1 MHTSFA
7 IRLPSW
13 TVPLAAALA
22 LLAPPAAIGRSP
34 DMSFRPTALLPNSG
48 QFVAQNAW
56 NGVALYRR
64 DDLSLIYSFPAGAA
78 VCRLAVTPD
87 EGTLLLG
94 CNDGSL
100 SAWDLSTG
108 QKLWAVPSSRNGPG
122 IVYDVCC
129 SHDGMSVVVSDS
141 NGQAMTF
148 AVATGR
154 LLGTVRLPQERVMS
168 AALSPDGSRGVLV
181 TLGEKLIAFDVA
193 TGRTQDTG
201 MQGAWPVRYST
212 DGKYIALRSDNDWGL
227 YLRVVRTDGW
237 AVQDFA
243 GFRKP
248 DPILPTA
255 DGGFLATTWAGDDT
269 VGVRWRSGAL
279 DLEEV
284 CSFRRSYVYPDR
296 MSFDPKALVGVRTRW
311 NLVTEVVDLKTGAV
325 LGSIDN
331 HANNNRQ
338 QSWFDTIATIILG
351 GLVVSWAALRTRSVV
366 RSFRSARK
374 SSFSEP
380 IPPRPGLPSS
390 SIRVRLPDR

>member
-1 MHTSFA
+1 MYTSSA
-7 IRLPSW
+7 IRLSNW
-13 TVPLAAALA
+13 TLPLTAALI

-34 DMSFRPTALLPNSG
+34 DMRFRPTALLPVSG
-48 QFVAQNAW
+48 QFIAQDAW
-56 NGVALYRR
+56 NGVALYRLA
-64 DDLSLIYSFPAGAA
+64 DLSLVYSFRAGAA
-78 VCRLAVTPD
+78 VGAFAVTPD

-108 QKLWAVPSSRNGPG
+108 QKLWTVAASRNGPG

-129 SHDGMSVVVSDS
+129 SRDGRSVVVDW

-154 LLGTVRLPQERVMS
+154 QLSTVWFPQEHVMS

-193 TGRTQDTG
+193 TGQTQDTG
-201 MQGAWPVRYST
+201 IQGAWPVRYST

-227 YLRVVRTDGW
+227 HLRVVRTDGW

-243 GFRKP
+243 SSRKP

-255 DGGFLATTWAGDDT
+255 DGGFLVTTWAGNDT
-269 VGVRWRSGAL
+269 VGVRWRSGAM
-279 DLEEV
+279 DLEEAWR
-284 CSFRRSYVYPDR
+284 FQRGYVYPDR
-296 MSFDPKALVGVRTRW
+296 MSFDPKALVGVRTTHS
-311 NLVTEVVDLKTGAV
+311 LVTEVVDLKTGAV

-338 QSWFDTIATIILG
+338 QSWFDTIAAISLG
-351 GLVVSWAALRTRSVV
+351 GFVASWVALRTRSVV
-366 RSFRSARK
+366 RSFRSAQK
-374 SSFSEP
+374 SSISEP
-380 IPPRPGLPSS
+380 IPARPGVSSS
-390 SIRVRLPDR
+390 SICVRLPDR